1 MITTII
7 ALVAGYLGFCV
18 GEIVVGYRVAKKVKS
33 GVIVIA
39 KEDEYYGRTSV

>member
-39 KEDEYYGRTSV
+39 KPELFFKKNK